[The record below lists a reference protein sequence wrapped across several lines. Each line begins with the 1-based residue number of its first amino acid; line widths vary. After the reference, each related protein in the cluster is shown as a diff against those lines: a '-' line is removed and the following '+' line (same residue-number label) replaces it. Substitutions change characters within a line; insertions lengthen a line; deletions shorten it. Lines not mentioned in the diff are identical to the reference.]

1 MNPALGRGSFGV
13 HSLRSL
19 VLVLLVPGLIF
30 CLVNSTREA
39 MCLDSYSWDSAR
51 GYQVNPSATCG
62 EGVDRPTGVLP
73 AVERVTEAG
82 GFYLRSVYGT
92 LTLRSGSS
100 REDASTPLAK
110 VLARRGLR
118 SLAVLSIALACIGL
132 LYGSQ
137 LLFARLAQGRMAA
150 NLQTRAR
157 GDHPKLGARLFERCL
172 GALARLMPPG
182 GLPLPIAGLVV
193 FGVVL
198 RLVPEPD
205 HLGNAHWLDYD
216 RAGILWAGVALSLA
230 DGAASI
236 LMRGWR
242 HVTSTELRRSYAD
255 SLRMWGCDP
264 TPAVA
269 EVSRGV
275 RAAQLRG
282 GLLALLGGLL
292 VVEGVFGVDGLGE
305 TLTDLVVDR
314 QGLDALL
321 LANVLVVFAL
331 IVLAIDKL
339 PVEKIMGRR

>member
-1 MNPALGRGSFGV
+1 MEHLADRRMMANLKARGRGIE
-13 HSLRSL
+13 
-19 VLVLLVPGLIF
+19 PGL
-30 CLVNSTREA
+30 A
-39 MCLDSYSWDSAR
+39 
-51 GYQVNPSATCG
+51 
-62 EGVDRPTGVLP
+62 
-73 AVERVTEAG
+73 
-82 GFYLRSVYGT
+82 
-92 LTLRSGSS
+92 S
-100 REDASTPLAK
+100 RFIQRLLAF
-110 VLARRGLR
+110 
-118 SLAVLSIALACIGL
+118 LS
-132 LYGSQ
+132 
-137 LLFARLAQGRMAA
+137 
-150 NLQTRAR
+150 
-157 GDHPKLGARLFERCL
+157 
-172 GALARLMPPG
+172 RLMPPG

-205 HLGNAHWLDYD
+205 RLGNAHWLDYD

-242 HVTSTELRRSYAD
+242 HVTATELRRSYAD

-264 TPAVA
+264 GPAVA
-269 EVSRGV
+269 EVSRTV

-331 IVLAIDKL
+331 IVLLIEKL
-339 PVEKIMGRR
+339 PLEKLMGRR

>member
-1 MNPALGRGSFGV
+1 MNPGPGRRSFGAR
-13 HSLRSL
+13 SLRSL

-39 MCLDSYSWDSAR
+39 MCLDSYSWDSGQ
-51 GYQVNPSATCG
+51 GYTVNPTAECGADPDGDQGLVSAAG
-62 EGVDRPTGVLP
+62 
-73 AVERVTEAG
+73 RVTEAG
-82 GFYLRSVYGT
+82 AFYLRSVYGS
-92 LTLRSGSS
+92 LTLRSGRS
-100 REDASTPLAK
+100 REDVRTPLAW

-118 SLAVLSIALACIGL
+118 SLSVLGVALSCIALF
-132 LYGSQ
+132 YGGQ
-137 LLFARLAQGRMAA
+137 LFMEYLAKRRMMA
-150 NLQTRAR
+150 NLKAR
-157 GDHPKLGARLFERCL
+157 GSGAEPGLVARMVQRLL
-172 GALARLMPPG
+172 AALSRLMPPG

-193 FGVVL
+193 FGIVL

-205 HLGNAHWLDYD
+205 RLGNAHWLDYD
-216 RAGILWAGVALSLA
+216 RAGILWAGLALSLA

-242 HVTSTELRRSYAD
+242 HVTATELRRSYAD

-264 TPAVA
+264 GPAVA
-269 EVSRGV
+269 EVSRTV

-331 IVLAIDKL
+331 IVLLIEKL
-339 PVEKIMGRR
+339 PLEKLMGRR